1 MWEFAAWSDFQ
12 GAVGRVE
19 NLVLVFQAFHGT
31 VISTALFVLVFR
43 GSSHSLSPW
52 LSACWFFLACSTR

>member
-1 MWEFAAWSDFQ
+1 MWESRSDFQ

-19 NLVLVFQAFHGT
+19 NLGLVFQAFHGT
-31 VISTALFVLVFR
+31 GISTALLFADFCFVVAHPF
-43 GSSHSLSPW
+43 SPW